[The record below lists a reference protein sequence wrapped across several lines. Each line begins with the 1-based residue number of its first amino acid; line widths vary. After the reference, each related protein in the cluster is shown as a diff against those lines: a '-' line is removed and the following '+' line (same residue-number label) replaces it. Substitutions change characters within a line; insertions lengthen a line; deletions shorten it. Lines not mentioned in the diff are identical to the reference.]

1 MPHFVRHSA
10 TSLCTPIPVALR
22 SPERVHGQALFIS
35 GCTHFAHR
43 AQFVGKTGSGGGS
56 QFRCTSIET
65 RRRRADAAN
74 LRLLPCPDYISSG
87 LSFSLARAV
96 VPKIPALLLAVA

>member
-1 MPHFVRHSA
+1 MH
-10 TSLCTPIPVALR
+10 L
-22 SPERVHGQALFIS
+22 
-35 GCTHFAHR
+35 
-43 AQFVGKTGSGGGS
+43 
-56 QFRCTSIET
+56 SIET

-96 VPKIPALLLAVA
+96 VPKIPALLLAVALSRASIILIEGHSNLVRTNFAGGYAGG